1 MANDSRAQGTAD
13 NVRRGVKCTH
23 HHTARTFLRTTA
35 APHSSVSAQGQGDEA
50 RGEAPLRSR
59 VRRPRQWLAF
69 DVPRYIR
76 IDRPSKNL
84 NRKVKSLEWDTFLQK
99 RGTIYRRK
107 GRQKGK
113 SHNNGAMPPGGG
125 CFVRVREHSRRERG
139 PCAWLMHA
147 PSFVFS
153 PRATRSQGFLEQWC
167 IESL

>member
-23 HHTARTFLRTTA
+23 HHTARTFLRNA
-35 APHSSVSAQGQGDEA
+35 APHSSTQGQGDEV
-50 RGEAPLRSR
+50 RDEAPLRSR

-139 PCAWLMHA
+139 PCAWLIHA
-147 PSFVFS
+147 PSFVF
-153 PRATRSQGFLEQWC
+153 RHVRRVAKGF
-167 IESL
+167 

>member
-1 MANDSRAQGTAD
+1 MANDRRAQGTAD

-99 RGTIYRRK
+99 RGTTHHRK

-125 CFVRVREHSRRERG
+125 GEFEFESIRDEREAHVRDLYTHRPLFFRHVRRV
-139 PCAWLMHA
+139 AK
-147 PSFVFS
+147 
-153 PRATRSQGFLEQWC
+153 GF
-167 IESL
+167 

>member
-1 MANDSRAQGTAD
+1 MRIRPTCYQHKLLAFNGKRQQGARHRGQCAA
-13 NVRRGVKCTH
+13 RRQV
-23 HHTARTFLRTTA
+23 HTPPHSPYVLRNA
-35 APHSSVSAQGQGDEA
+35 APHSSTQGQGDEV
-50 RGEAPLRSR
+50 RDEAPLRSR

-125 CFVRVREHSRRERG
+125 C
-139 PCAWLMHA
+139 
-147 PSFVFS
+147 
-153 PRATRSQGFLEQWC
+153 
-167 IESL
+167 